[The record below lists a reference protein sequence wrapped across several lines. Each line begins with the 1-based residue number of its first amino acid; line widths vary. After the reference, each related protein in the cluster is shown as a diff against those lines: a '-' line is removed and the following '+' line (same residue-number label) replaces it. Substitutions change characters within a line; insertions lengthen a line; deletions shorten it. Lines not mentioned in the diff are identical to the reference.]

1 VTDAHLYNVFV
12 KLKPLGVDYIL
23 LSGWAADGTHVVH
36 ETIKQ

>member
-1 VTDAHLYNVFV
+1 V

-36 ETIKQ
+36 ETIEH